1 MLAFVGIQFT
11 ISGVKM
17 TRGLRFLGATTA
29 TAVLVALGGVAPSQA
44 IDPDS
49 PTQES
54 VVTNLLESDVTD
66 LVDVAARAPAEVPAA
81 SGVSFALPATL
92 AGDPLVSQ
100 SEIASAAP
108 GVSITSAGS
117 EPQIA
122 FQIAG
127 SADAHR
133 FAFTVAGADELVQT
147 PSGEVV
153 LFKQGEQLG
162 HLQAPWA
169 IAADGMSVPTRFEV
183 NGTEV
188 TQVIDAAVGTAYPIV
203 ADPSYDTDW
212 FPIPT
217 VKIKFNQTETSD
229 IADISG
235 VGAAGACAVKFKDP
249 RAIAACGIIVGTAG
263 VIARR
268 AAANGNCLSIQIRAL
283 PPFGLVA
290 YPWIVNC

>member
-1 MLAFVGIQFT
+1 
-11 ISGVKM
+11 M
-17 TRGLRFLGATTA
+17 TRGLRLLGCTTA
-29 TAVLVALGGVAPSQA
+29 AAVLTAIGGLAPSYA
-44 IDPDS
+44 GNPDS

-54 VVTNLLESDVTD
+54 VVANLLESDVTE

-92 AGDPLVSQ
+92 AGDRLVSQ
-100 SEIASAAP
+100 SEIAAAAP
-108 GVSITSAGS
+108 GVSITSVGS

-127 SADAHR
+127 FADAHS

-162 HLQAPWA
+162 HLKAPWA

-188 TQVIDAAVGTAYPIV
+188 TQVIDAAVSTAYPIV
-203 ADPSYDTDW
+203 ADPSYDVDW
-212 FPIPT
+212 FPVPT
-217 VKIKFNQTETSD
+217 VKIKFNKTETQD
-229 IADISG
+229 IATIS
-235 VGAAGACAVKFKDP
+235 VGSVGTQCAKFKDP
-249 RAIAACGIIVGTAG
+249 RAVAGCSIIVITAG
-263 VIARR
+263 VVANR
-268 AAANGNCLSIQIRAL
+268 AAANGNCLSVQLRAL
-283 PPFGLVA
+283 PPFGVVA